1 MSRGRVE
8 DQCVTDGGE
17 FFLLPVFCFFVLFWV
32 FLHNLLIVIGQFLA
46 PTTVHW
52 RTKLNPNPYNAVAGQ
67 RLPSTGRK

>member
-1 MSRGRVE
+1 MYIKVYLFLFY
-8 DQCVTDGGE
+8 GGG
-17 FFLLPVFCFFVLFWV
+17 VVCFFVLFWV